1 MKSKKFI
8 VFGVI
13 VAAVVVF
20 AAVAI
25 KNKPDTEANIGGD
38 KEGTRVTVEYVKE
51 DSIDS
56 RISSSGK
63 LEAVDTKTL
72 FLEATNKIAI
82 LHKEVGDQVKAGEV
96 VITLDK
102 EAKVEIQN
110 QLDALAKQL
119 SAEQKA
125 LEQLEGKGS
134 QSEIL
139 SAQATLAELTD
150 SKKTALQSI
159 KDAKTD
165 LADLEKDLKDKEK
178 DLATN
183 EELLAA
189 GAISQKTVDDLK
201 DAISDIKQSI
211 EKKKS
216 SITLNEESLSTVDAK
231 IKNAQYRL
239 DLLQNKVS
247 DSTKAQQIAAK
258 ESTIKNIENQIETGH
273 NNLEKSSTEIVAPI
287 DGVITYIPEE
297 EGMTIAGGSKILS
310 IVDPTKLKVKCA
322 ISPYYAPDLR
332 LNLDAVVKY
341 TGSKTLEVPGKV
353 TKIAPVAETE
363 KTASGETTTL
373 PVEVSVTDPGS
384 IIKPGFSVDVKIIT
398 DTRENVCIVPIL
410 AIQEEDDLSYVYVV
424 HEDGSLEKREVVQ
437 GLSSGLNIEVSN
449 VEKGEMI
456 VSTVEDYL
464 EDGMKVSY
472 EKIGDAE

>member
-1 MKSKKFI
+1 MKSKKLI

-13 VAAVVVF
+13 AVAMVSFVAI
-20 AAVAI
+20 AI

-38 KEGTRVTVEYVKE
+38 KEGTRVTVAYVE
-51 DSIDS
+51 QGNIDS

-72 FLEATNKIAI
+72 YLDATNKVAV
-82 LHKEVGDQVKAGEV
+82 LHKEVGDSVKAGEV

-102 EAKVEIQN
+102 EAEVKIQN
-110 QLDALAKQL
+110 ELEALSKQL
-119 SAEQKA
+119 NAEQEALSLLTGKA
-125 LEQLEGKGS
+125 DKS
-134 QSEIL
+134 DIL
-139 SAQATLAELTD
+139 AAEAALAELKD
-150 SKKTALQSI
+150 SKKTAEQNI
-159 KDAKTD
+159 KDAKLD
-165 LADLEKDLKDKEK
+165 LKDLEKDMKDKED

-183 EELLAA
+183 EELLTA
-189 GAISQKTVDDLK
+189 GAVSQKTVDDIK
-201 DAISDIKQSI
+201 DAITDIKQNI

-216 SITLNEESLSTVDAK
+216 SISLNEEGLSTIDAK
-231 IKNAQYRL
+231 IKNAQYKL
-239 DLLQNKVS
+239 DLLQNKVADTS
-247 DSTKAQQIAAK
+247 KAQQIAAK
-258 ESTIKNIENQIETGH
+258 ESSIKTIENQIEDSQ
-273 NNLEKSSTEIVAPI
+273 NNLVKSSTKIVAPI
-287 DGVITYIPEE
+287 DGVITYLPEE

-310 IVDPTKLKVKCA
+310 IVDPSKLKVKCA
-322 ISPYYAPDLR
+322 ISPYYAADLR
-332 LNLDAVVKY
+332 LDLDAVVKY
-341 TGSKTLEVPGKV
+341 TGSKTVEVPGKV
-353 TKIAPVAETE
+353 TKISPVAETE

-373 PVEVSVTDPGS
+373 PVEVSVTEPGD

-398 DTRENVCIVPIL
+398 DARENVCIVPIL

-456 VSTVEDYL
+456 VSSVEDYL